1 MSPHQEVWWCVWSI
15 NGHLWPHKQPRC
27 PNALVCQLGLDEPIP
42 LTSDMSYPIPKIIWY
57 SYGNFIWP
65 FDEIEKYVDAIICT
79 FIYAYDIL
87 SLLEVLRHWKG
98 DLVLWFCLA
107 EISCA
112 FTHLPWTKWLPFYT
126 QYFQIHFRNEKF
138 RILIRISLK
147 FVPMGPVDTNSALV
161 LIMAWH
167 RKATSHYLNQ
177 CWPDSQKIHAALG
190 GDEFWECLYCG

>member
-1 MSPHQEVWWCVWSI
+1 MPTRSRWTHSPHLRHVISLTQDHMIFIRQFHMTIWWNW
-15 NGHLWPHKQPRC
+15 
-27 PNALVCQLGLDEPIP
+27 
-42 LTSDMSYPIPKIIWY
+42 
-57 SYGNFIWP
+57 
-65 FDEIEKYVDAIICT
+65 KYLDAIICT

-138 RILIRISLK
+138 RILIRILLK
-147 FVPMGPVDTNSALV
+147 FVPTGPVDTNPALV

-167 RKATSHYLNQ
+167 QKATSHYLNQ

-190 GDEFWECLYCG
+190 GDEFSECLYCG